1 MHPEL
6 LSRLALERPR
16 EIAASLPPARPARP
30 AARHHARRPALPFR
44 VTWSRTTLAAPAGRR
59 RGRSV
64 VIVISATR
72 VL

>member
-6 LSRLALERPR
+6 LTRLALERPR
-16 EIAASLPPARPARP
+16 ELAASRPSARP
-30 AARHHARRPALPFR
+30 AARRRARRPALPFQ
-44 VTWSRTTLAAPAGRR
+44 VTWSRTTLSAAAGRR

>member
-16 EIAASLPPARPARP
+16 EIAASLPPARPVAR
-30 AARHHARRPALPFR
+30 RRARRPALPFQ
-44 VTWSRTTLAAPAGRR
+44 VTWSRTTLAAAADRR

>member
-6 LSRLALERPR
+6 LTRLALERPR
-16 EIAASLPPARPARP
+16 EIGASLPPARPDGR
-30 AARHHARRPALPFR
+30 RRARRPALPFQF
-44 VTWSRTTLAAPAGRR
+44 TWSRTTLSAPAGRR